1 MQEVQ
6 LATFGIWELVL
17 ILAIV
22 MVIFGAG
29 KLPQLGESLGKGI
42 RNFRKSFKDDP
53 KKVKS
58 EAKRVEPGEQPEQL
72 PAASPT
78 EAEVVQEKAEV
89 KAPAEDG

>member
-1 MQEVQ
+1 MQQVQ

-22 MVIFGAG
+22 LVIFGAG

-53 KKVKS
+53 KQVKG
-58 EAKRVEPGEQPEQL
+58 EAKRVEAGEEPEQL
-72 PAASPT
+72 PASNA
-78 EAEVVQEKAEV
+78 EAEEVVKEKVEV
-89 KAPAEDG
+89 KSTSEDG